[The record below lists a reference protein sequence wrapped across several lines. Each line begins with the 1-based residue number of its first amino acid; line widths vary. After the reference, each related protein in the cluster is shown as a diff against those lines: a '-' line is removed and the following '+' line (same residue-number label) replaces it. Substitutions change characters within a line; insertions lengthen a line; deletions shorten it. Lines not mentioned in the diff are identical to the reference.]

1 MQIPSIMPS
10 KISSLRP
17 SKRKIVRTIYT
28 TEKFAKNIQSEI
40 PKETKGLAEA
50 VYSGC
55 KSLRMK
61 LTKN

>member
-1 MQIPSIMPS
+1 MPIPSIIPNR
-10 KISSLRP
+10 ISSLRP

-40 PKETKGLAEA
+40 PNGTKGLAEA
-50 VYSGC
+50 IYEGC